1 MRIAN
6 FVVDSIFNSCIM
18 KKSILIL
25 LSAIAFLCSCQ
36 KEKIYTS
43 SDLYGIWNAIKLEK
57 TTPDGEVITLTGKD
71 MHEVLFPYTWIVVD
85 NDEYFTTNLNFVRFP
100 YTLNNNRI
108 SVQGLG
114 DTLIEL
120 VSLTS
125 EEEMIIRYTY
135 NGTGLI
141 YYTWL
146 PILQPS

>member
-1 MRIAN
+1 
-6 FVVDSIFNSCIM
+6 M

-36 KEKIYTS
+36 KEKIYTP
-43 SDLYGIWNAIKLEK
+43 SDLYGQWNAIKLEK
-57 TTPDGEVITLTGKD
+57 TTDGEVITLTGLD
-71 MHEVLFPYTWIVVD
+71 IHDVLYPYTWIVVD
-85 NDEYFTTNLNFVRFP
+85 NDEYFTTDMPFARFP

-120 VSLTS
+120 VSLTF

-141 YYTWL
+141 YYTWHS
-146 PILQPS
+146 ILRPS